1 MNSLTEFS
9 VYNTGADAITGERI
23 FPGESVLDTNVANVQ
38 TPYMGDMLTRF
49 VKESTIVWLAESA
62 GYTLTRSNEGDPSN
76 TEHVGGEDA
85 SVGGGET
92 PLGSAPAGGGKTSN
106 RRTTGT
112 VKG

>member
-1 MNSLTEFS
+1 VNSLTEFS
-9 VYNTGADAITGERI
+9 IYSSGADAITGERI
-23 FPGESVLDTNVANVQ
+23 FPGESVLDTNIANVQ

-62 GYTLTRSNEGDPSN
+62 GYTLTRSNEGDPSD
-76 TEHVGGEDA
+76 TEDVVGEDA

-92 PLGSAPAGGGKTSN
+92 PLGTSSTGGGKSPN

-112 VKG
+112 VKA

>member
-62 GYTLTRSNEGDPSN
+62 GYTLTRSNEGDSSDA
-76 TEHVGGEDA
+76 EVVGGEDL
-85 SVGGGET
+85 SVGSGE
-92 PLGSAPAGGGKTSN
+92 SPARGTKVRGK
-106 RRTTGT
+106 
-112 VKG
+112 